1 MSKYKK
7 YQKYKSLSFPFLDEI
22 PSSWMVVPLYALSD
36 FRQGKLHEPYIDEDG
51 KFICINSRF
60 VSTEGKKFKHCNVNL
75 SPVKKSDILMV
86 MSDLPNG
93 RALAKALFVEG
104 ENNYALNQRVC
115 AITPTKVYPRFLYYQ
130 LNRNAYFLSFDDG
143 SNQTN
148 LSNYDFKKY
157 PVLLPSTQ
165 EQQTI
170 ANYLDKATV
179 KIDTLIEKQT
189 KLIELLKEKRQAV
202 ISTAVTRGLD
212 SSVPMKDSG
221 VEWLGEIPEH
231 WNESKLKY
239 DSYIKARVGWHGL
252 TSDELFEDSDAYT
265 VTGSDFL
272 GNSVNWTDCRKCTL
286 ERYKQDRFI
295 QLKDNDLLVT
305 KDGTIGKIIKVNRL
319 PDIATLNGGIFV
331 IRPLQSKYNTSY
343 YYWLLISTVFTG
355 FVSYY
360 KTGSTISHLY
370 QDTFCQMPYALPSL
384 EEQQVIVDYLD
395 DKTSKIDNLISKS
408 IKGIDLLKE
417 KRTALISAVVT
428 GKIDVRETA

>member
-202 ISTAVTRGLD
+202 ISTAVTRGLN

-231 WNESKLKY
+231 WEVKPAQFIAKITRGAILRPVDAPEYFEDDGEWAYLNISDATKCDKYLSDSKLKL
-239 DSYIKARVGWHGL
+239 SQLGSTKSARV
-252 TSDELFEDSDAYT
+252 YP
-265 VTGSDFL
+265 
-272 GNSVNWTDCRKCTL
+272 
-286 ERYKQDRFI
+286 
-295 QLKDNDLLVT
+295 DNVIIT
-305 KDGTIGKIIKVNRL
+305 ASATIGKAFINKIKVCVHDGFIPFTEIKVYKDYLYHYLSNPFLYAAMGKSNTQKNIYLDEVKRMIVTVPPRKEQIEIVTYL
-319 PDIATLNGGIFV
+319 EYKSLQMNNLINKATKAV
-331 IRPLQSKYNTSY
+331 E
-343 YYWLLISTVFTG
+343 LLI
-355 FVSYY
+355 
-360 KTGSTISHLY
+360 
-370 QDTFCQMPYALPSL
+370 
-384 EEQQVIVDYLD
+384 ER
-395 DKTSKIDNLISKS
+395 
-408 IKGIDLLKE
+408 
-417 KRTALISAVVT
+417 RTALISAVVT
-428 GKIDVRETA
+428 GKIDIRDENGEAT